1 MSSRL
6 TKKLLVALMV
16 SAVSFAVIVT
26 AQFRIDGQRLERP
39 FDELLYMPN
48 ERLLNHFTAG
58 MSSIVADWL
67 WIRCTQYT
75 ARHFRGDHDFA
86 WLNHLCNMI
95 TRLDPYFVAAYRYGG
110 IFLAML
116 KADDDACINLLEKGM
131 VRNPYAWELP
141 NEIAM
146 TYLINRPDDP
156 DSPKQAAKYLAMAVE
171 TGRAP
176 QSVIELASALQMKQD
191 MRDVERTMWESL
203 LRGPDAFLREIAT
216 QKLQTLGLRDTCA
229 QLDMAASM
237 YEQRLGVRPATLL
250 DLVTGG
256 IVTSL
261 PADPLGGS
269 FFLDANGKAQN
280 TTVLDERVARALGTY
295 RSALDKFHNK
305 HGKWPATLREL
316 ADDRIMTEFIP
327 HPYAGRDWQYDPVS
341 GHIE

>member
-1 MSSRL
+1 MSSRVA
-6 TKKLLVALMV
+6 KKLCIALIAVAG
-16 SAVSFAVIVT
+16 SFAVIVT
-26 AQFRIDGQRLERP
+26 TQFQIDARKAEKP

-58 MSSIVADWL
+58 MSSVVADWL

-131 VRNPYAWELP
+131 VRNPFAWELP

-156 DSPKQAAKYLAMAVE
+156 DSPRQAAKYLAMAVE

-176 QSVIELASALQMKQD
+176 QSVIEFASALQMKQD
-191 MRDVERTMWESL
+191 MRDVERAMWESL
-203 LRGPDAFLREIAT
+203 LQSPDALLGEIAT
-216 QKLQTLGLRDTCA
+216 QKLQMLALRDTCA

-250 DLVTGG
+250 DLVTGA

-261 PADPLGGS
+261 PVDPLGGS

-280 TTVLDERVARALGTY
+280 TTVLDERVTRALGTY
-295 RSALDKFHNK
+295 RSALGKFHKK
-305 HGKWPATLREL
+305 HGRWPASLREL
-316 ADDRIMTEFIP
+316 ADDRIMTELIP
-327 HPYAGRDWQYDPVS
+327 HPYAGRDWEYDPAS
-341 GHIE
+341 GRIQ